1 MCGLVQGGGAAVR
14 EDIVKTARILVVDD
28 EEVNVILVE
37 RILNREGYSNVAVTT
52 DPRQVVRLFRESEPD
67 LLVLDLHMP
76 NLDGFEVMDRLAAVV
91 PEETYLPI
99 LVLTA
104 DATPAAMHRA
114 LSMGARDFL
123 LKPFDAIEVV
133 LRIRNLLETRLLH
146 RQLHDQN
153 ALLETQ
159 VLKRTE
165 ELRRSLEKMTLMAE
179 HRRLL
184 LSHVSNAEL
193 RAAVAEPTR
202 AG

>member
-1 MCGLVQGGGAAVR
+1 VR

-37 RILNREGYSNVAVTT
+37 RILNRAGYSNVAVTT
-52 DPRQVVRLFRESEPD
+52 DPRQVVQLFRESEPD

-76 NLDGFEVMDRLAAVV
+76 HLDGFEVMDRLAAVV

-133 LRIRNLLETRLLH
+133 LRIRNLLETRMLH

>member
-1 MCGLVQGGGAAVR
+1 VR
-14 EDIVKTARILVVDD
+14 EDILKTARILVVDD

-37 RILNREGYSNVAVTT
+37 RILNRAGYSNVSVTT
-52 DPRQVVRLFRESEPD
+52 DPRQVVRLFQECEPD

-76 NLDGFEVMDRLAAVV
+76 HLDGFEVMDRLAAVV

-133 LRIRNLLETRLLH
+133 LRVRNLLETRMLH

-153 ALLETQ
+153 ALLESQ

-165 ELRRSLEKMTLMAE
+165 ELRASLERMTLMAE

-184 LSHVSNAEL
+184 LSHVSNAEI
-193 RAAVAEPTR
+193 RAAVSEPTR
-202 AG
+202 TV